1 MRSRERRHANVALQP
16 IPPLSELTL
25 QAARRIDPKRVAL
38 VLAGIWAV
46 FAIVG
51 TIVDTGHGT
60 WTLQA
65 FKLADSDL
73 DQRLSMPAS
82 FTALLLGCSAGMA
95 FALARVDR
103 TRRERKWRL
112 AGWALLALGLE
123 QLLGIHS
130 WLESRDVSWT
140 ISYLP
145 LIALATVAL
154 LGAMTILRSQVKVQ
168 AMFGAAILLWL
179 VGAVLDKPDLI
190 ASNVGPEIIEMASG
204 TLFALSLLARLRY
217 LAARYY
223 PLEEIRTR
231 LSVDQIAA
239 EVLERV
245 RFRPILSGIVV
256 VTAAFGIQDAFLHTG
271 NYHGHQV
278 PILDINTEQTLWAT
292 FQGSLIFAVAGLAL
306 LISRLRATPAHMRR
320 WWQVLGGVL
329 LVLGTDEIVAIHD
342 RFQETTGHPGQI
354 VLLPVAIIGVVAWW
368 KVLQEI
374 RVERR
379 VRTLFIAGAALWF
392 LSQAVD
398 VVFQE
403 HFRWTIV
410 PEEMLETLGTTCW
423 LFSLGYWLRSV
434 LSVGLFF
441 PLDPVAGIVTRR
453 RITGEQPAEAEQAPA
468 PTG

>member
-1 MRSRERRHANVALQP
+1 M
-16 IPPLSELTL
+16 SELTL
-25 QAARRIDPKRVAL
+25 QAARRIDPRRVAL

-51 TIVDTGHGT
+51 TIVDTGHGA

-65 FKLADSDL
+65 FKLVDSDL
-73 DQRLSMPAS
+73 DLRLSMPAS
-82 FTALLLGCSAGMA
+82 FTALLLGCSAVMA
-95 FALARVDR
+95 FALSHVDR

-112 AGWALLALGLE
+112 AAWALLALGVE

-130 WLESRDVSWT
+130 WLESRDISWT
-140 ISYLP
+140 LTYLP
-145 LIALATVAL
+145 LVALATVPL
-154 LGAMTILRSQVKVQ
+154 VGAMRILRSQLKVQ

-179 VGAVLDKPDLI
+179 VAAALDNPDFL
-190 ASNVGPEIIEMASG
+190 AYNVGPEILEMASA

-217 LAARYY
+217 LASQYY
-223 PLEEIRTR
+223 PFEEVVTR

-239 EVLERV
+239 EAMEHI
-245 RFRPILSGIVV
+245 RFRPILIAIVLV
-256 VTAAFGIQDAFLHTG
+256 AAAFGIQDVFLHKG

-292 FQGSLIFAVAGLAL
+292 FQGALIFSVAGLAL

-320 WWQVLGGVL
+320 WWQVLGAVL
-329 LVLGTDEIVAIHD
+329 LVLGTDEIVAMHD

-354 VLLPVAIIGVVAWW
+354 ILLPVAIVGVVAWW
-368 KVLQEI
+368 KVLREI
-374 RVERR
+374 RPNRR
-379 VRTLFIAGAALWF
+379 VRELFIAGAALWF

-434 LSVGLFF
+434 LPVGLF
-441 PLDPVAGIVTRR
+441 PLDPVAGMLTGG
-453 RITGEQPAEAEQAPA
+453 RITRGQTVEQPAEAEQAP
-468 PTG
+468 TG